1 MHAVSSTT
9 CSTITE
15 VHKRV
20 NVGHVC
26 SVNNFECDDYFFVC
40 PSCAGYCYCKEEKEI
55 EVLRK
60 MEMEKEFLP
69 VRLRFFFFFLSLLYD
84 FLAFGERSVCIRIES
99 ARLRKWTRRGGCL
112 PIQHSCACMR
122 FHVTIIVITGYEC
135 DIQDK
140 NCCNIHKMA
149 DETAEMNGRLRL
161 FANLSVMRSFHYEYE
176 QRRGTMRPMKVTGS

>member
-1 MHAVSSTT
+1 MLATLVLWIILNA
-9 CSTITE
+9 TII
-15 VHKRV
+15 
-20 NVGHVC
+20 
-26 SVNNFECDDYFFVC
+26 FLY
-40 PSCAGYCYCKEEKEI
+40 A
-55 EVLRK
+55 
-60 MEMEKEFLP
+60 LP
-69 VRLRFFFFFLSLLYD
+69 VLATATAKRKKKLKYYGKWKWKKSSFQFGFVFFFFFLSLLYD

>member
-1 MHAVSSTT
+1 MRRLFFCMPFLCWLLLLQRGKRNWSTT
-9 CSTITE
+9 E
-15 VHKRV
+15 NGNGKRV
-20 NVGHVC
+20 
-26 SVNNFECDDYFFVC
+26 
-40 PSCAGYCYCKEEKEI
+40 PSSSAS
-55 EVLRK
+55 
-60 MEMEKEFLP
+60 
-69 VRLRFFFFFLSLLYD
+69 FFFFFLSLLYD